1 MTIVER
7 SHVLHA
13 YLRAL
18 RSGVATQEEAV
29 TVAAAELCLPEE
41 AVVDAVWTAEGEVA
55 L

>member
-1 MTIVER
+1 MNIVER

-18 RSGVATQEEAV
+18 RNGVATQEEAIAL
-29 TVAAAELCLPEE
+29 AAAELCLPEE
-41 AVVDAVWTAEGEVA
+41 AVVDAVWTQEGEVA